1 MTTLVCSFL
10 FITLF
15 LTLATA
21 ATIPVHP
28 ILSNYNF
35 FNTSLN
41 CSEPA
46 YGDNQALACYMK
58 RGCVACEVAADQY
71 QCLPAVTCNATGP
84 VFANA
89 TCAAINT
96 TYGSHLVRPVD
107 VVWEGLDV
115 NGADWIRKLTNRRDM
130 RILEN
135 AANLTWIQTDLTIYL
150 TALHVLYDQ
159 FDTSNPAVLGSF
171 LAGVANA
178 TKARNADIEA
188 RWEATEVAWQADEA
202 ENKNW
207 TARVFKELAILQQR
221 REAAENASLISAL
234 LTAEAVSLHHAL
246 AYEHYCFAVTRF
258 QHRLVVL
265 RDIALII
272 EDVHVLLLLNSLTD
286 IVLFY
291 RDRAVCLQNATL
303 CTWNATLGNEIL
315 ECFIARRAV
324 AWQLIGDLVEFLAY
338 VDIFQAKVD
347 VLWQLKCVDELDIL
361 VDLDNLI
368 VQLNKNIKA
377 DITYIRSHANNATKF
392 YHIVDMYMDFAYEV
406 EDIFASITNSNDP
419 LASFIQ
425 ILFTVKS
432 DLILASDTLAI
443 VAARFCKSLKPILI
457 AHLGADIT
465 TALCDPTTVTQIQPT
480 RKRQDELESYPPAI
494 SLSQSTQTSSSV
506 TTPGSPT
513 GPPTGSP
520 TGTPTQ
526 NVAGIVKVAL
536 GAVVAGVSA
545 LLL

>member
-1 MTTLVCSFL
+1 
-10 FITLF
+10 
-15 LTLATA
+15 
-21 ATIPVHP
+21 
-28 ILSNYNF
+28 
-35 FNTSLN
+35 
-41 CSEPA
+41 
-46 YGDNQALACYMK
+46 
-58 RGCVACEVAADQY
+58 
-71 QCLPAVTCNATGP
+71 
-84 VFANA
+84 
-89 TCAAINT
+89 
-96 TYGSHLVRPVD
+96 
-107 VVWEGLDV
+107 
-115 NGADWIRKLTNRRDM
+115 
-130 RILEN
+130 
-135 AANLTWIQTDLTIYL
+135 
-150 TALHVLYDQ
+150 
-159 FDTSNPAVLGSF
+159 
-171 LAGVANA
+171 
-178 TKARNADIEA
+178 
-188 RWEATEVAWQADEA
+188 
-202 ENKNW
+202 
-207 TARVFKELAILQQR
+207 VFKELAILQQR

-246 AYEHYCFAVTRF
+246 AFEHYCFAVTRF

-406 EDIFASITNSNDP
+406 EDIYATISNSNDP
-419 LASFIQ
+419 LATFLQ
-425 ILFTVKS
+425 VLFTVKS
-432 DLILASDTLAI
+432 DLILETDTLAI

-465 TALCDPTTVTQIQPT
+465 TIVCDSTTATT
-480 RKRQDELESYPPAI
+480 TTARKRQTDSETDVPNILF
-494 SLSQSTQTSSSV
+494 SQSTQTSSSV
-506 TTPGSPT
+506 TSPT
-513 GPPTGSP
+513 GTSPTGTSP
-520 TGTPTQ
+520 TGTPPGSS
-526 NVAGIVKVAL
+526 VAGVVKVAL
-536 GAVVAGVSA
+536 GAVVAGLSA